1 MAMLLRI
8 DRLSKSFSH
17 RPLFDDVSMSIDE
30 GDRVGLIG
38 PNGSGKSTLLRI
50 MAALEE
56 ADAGEFTRR
65 RSLRTAYVAQHDE
78 FADGDTALGAIEHAL
93 ASLLSEPHERH
104 ERAATALRMI
114 GFDRLDQPVSE
125 LSGGWRKRLAIARA
139 LAQEPDLLLLDEPTN
154 HLDVDGI
161 LWLENALRVARFA
174 SVVVTHDRYFLDR
187 VCTRIIELSQ
197 AYPLGTFAVEGGY
210 DLFLRRRDEFLR
222 AQRQEQQA
230 LANEVRRDIA
240 WLRRGAQARR
250 TKQKSR
256 IDASMDRMSDLAD
269 LRDRNS
275 TARAAAVDFNA
286 TGRRTRRLIACTGVS
301 KAVGGR
307 VLFRDV
313 SIDLGPGACL
323 GLLGPN
329 GSGKTTLIR
338 TLAGEIPPD
347 AGVVRHADDL
357 RIAVFQQHRESLDP
371 DELLRDALG
380 ATADTVVHAGRSL
393 HIITWAQRFLFEPG
407 QLLSPVRQLS
417 GGEQARVLIARL
429 MLRPADVLILDEPTN
444 DLDIATLEVLEANLE
459 EFPGAIILVTHDRFM
474 LQRLATDVLSLDG
487 EGGSKMHA
495 DYEQWEASSRQAV
508 AQAKGRD
515 SAKRETRARPAR
527 DTGAAAPPERRKR
540 LTWAEQKE
548 WEGIESRIHAAEAAV
563 RELELRVNDAAVA
576 ADHRALAAACADLD
590 AAHAEVARL
599 YDRWAAL
606 EALQT

>member
-50 MAALEE
+50 VAGLDE

-65 RSLRTAYVAQHDE
+65 RSLRAAYVAQHDE
-78 FADGDTALGAIEHAL
+78 FTEGDTACSAVEHAL
-93 ASLLSEPHERH
+93 VALLGEPHERH
-104 ERAATALRMI
+104 ERAVTALRMI

-161 LWLENALRVARFA
+161 LWLENALRTARFA

-187 VCTRIIELSQ
+187 VCTRIIELSH

-210 DLFLRRRDEFLR
+210 DEFLRRREEFLH

-256 IDASMDRMSDLAD
+256 IDASMARMEELTD
-269 LRDRNS
+269 LRDRNA
-275 TARAAAVDFNA
+275 TGRAAAVDFNA
-286 TGRRTRRLIACTGVS
+286 TGRRTRRLIACSGVS
-301 KAVGGR
+301 KVVGGR

-338 TLAGEIPPD
+338 TLAGEILPD
-347 AGVVRHADDL
+347 AGAIRHADDL

-371 DELLRDALG
+371 NELLRDALG
-380 ATADTVVHAGRSL
+380 ASADTVIYSGRSM
-393 HIITWAQRFLFEPG
+393 HVIAWAQRFLFEPG

-429 MLRPADVLILDEPTN
+429 MLQPADVLILDEPTN

-474 LQRLATDVLSLDG
+474 LQRLATDVLCLDG
-487 EGGSKMHA
+487 EGGARMYA
-495 DYEQWEASSRQAV
+495 DYEQWEASSREAV
-508 AQAKGRD
+508 AHAKSCDGAKSGARNR
-515 SAKRETRARPAR
+515 SARVVRAEPV
-527 DTGAAAPPERRKR
+527 PERRKR
-540 LTWAEQKE
+540 LTWAEQQE
-548 WEGIESRIHAAEAAV
+548 WEGMECRIHAAEAAV
-563 RELELRVNDAAVA
+563 RELELRVGDPAVA